1 MGGSFLLG
9 RVAGIEIRVHWS
21 WFAIFLL
28 LTWWLAEGFFKDVYE
43 DWSGGERWGS
53 AVVAALVFFAS
64 VLLHE
69 LSHSL
74 TARRLG
80 LPVRSITLFI
90 FGGVSALEGEP
101 KSAGQEFRVAI
112 VGPLTSFALAGV
124 FGVVA
129 LIAWASDASGE
140 PVGAIA
146 EYLAFINLAVGI
158 FNMLPGY
165 PLDGGRVL
173 RAGLWARGGN
183 LLAATRTAAGAGS
196 ALAFGLMALGGVWI
210 IVGQFASGAW
220 FIVIGWFLRN
230 VSESSYRQ
238 LLFQSTLGGTTV
250 GEVVN
255 RSFQAVPPDIPLL
268 QMVNDN
274 MLGKGQRCVPI
285 VAGEELL
292 GLVTIADLKRVPQE
306 QWGTTSTYRAMTPK
320 ERLHVASPRDDV
332 AMALEMMATHDIHQM
347 PVVEG
352 RTFLGFVTRAD
363 VLRLIQ
369 VRSELAE
376 TTPGTANT

>member
-1 MGGSFLLG
+1 MRRALVLIG
-9 RVAGIEIRVHWS
+9 A
-21 WFAIFLL
+21 
-28 LTWWLAEGFFKDVYE
+28 
-43 DWSGGERWGS
+43 GS
-53 AVVAALVFFAS
+53 AL
-64 VLLHE
+64 
-69 LSHSL
+69 
-74 TARRLG
+74 
-80 LPVRSITLFI
+80 I
-90 FGGVSALEGEP
+90 
-101 KSAGQEFRVAI
+101 
-112 VGPLTSFALAGV
+112 LAGV
-124 FGVVA
+124 
-129 LIAWASDASGE
+129 AWAAEVEDE
-140 PVGAIA
+140 PPGAIA

-173 RAGLWARGGN
+173 RAALWARRGN

-196 ALAFGLMALGGVWI
+196 MLAFGLMALGVVWI

-332 AMALEMMATHDIHQM
+332 AKALDISRQRVSDIASGRE
-347 PVVEG
+347 PVCGEEPCDSLLTQVLAVHAAVEQVG
-352 RTFLGFVTRAD
+352 LIIMELHLRRCLLGDLGLDEERMRD
-363 VLRLIQ
+363 LRESLKLWS
-369 VRSELAE
+369 RLS
-376 TTPGTANT
+376 

>member
-1 MGGSFLLG
+1 
-9 RVAGIEIRVHWS
+9 
-21 WFAIFLL
+21 
-28 LTWWLAEGFFKDVYE
+28 
-43 DWSGGERWGS
+43 
-53 AVVAALVFFAS
+53 
-64 VLLHE
+64 
-69 LSHSL
+69 
-74 TARRLG
+74 
-80 LPVRSITLFI
+80 
-90 FGGVSALEGEP
+90 
-101 KSAGQEFRVAI
+101 
-112 VGPLTSFALAGV
+112 
-124 FGVVA
+124 
-129 LIAWASDASGE
+129 
-140 PVGAIA
+140 
-146 EYLAFINLAVGI
+146 
-158 FNMLPGY
+158 
-165 PLDGGRVL
+165 
-173 RAGLWARGGN
+173 
-183 LLAATRTAAGAGS
+183 
-196 ALAFGLMALGGVWI
+196 MALGVVWI

-255 RSFQAVPPDIPLL
+255 RTFQAAPPDIPLA
-268 QMVNDN
+268 QMVNDH
-274 MLGKGQRCVPI
+274 MLGQGQRCVPI

-363 VLRLIQ
+363 VLRLMQ
-369 VRSELAE
+369 VRSELAG
-376 TTPGTANT
+376 TTPGTARA